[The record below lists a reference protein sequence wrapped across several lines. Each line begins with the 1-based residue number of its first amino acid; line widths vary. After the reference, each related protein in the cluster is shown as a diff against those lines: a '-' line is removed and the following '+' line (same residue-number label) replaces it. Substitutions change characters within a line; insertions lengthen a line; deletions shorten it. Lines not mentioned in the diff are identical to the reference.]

1 MKKYSL
7 DKVAIRMVK
16 EPPLYSDTP
25 IHTPDDAVRLMAEI
39 LRGYDREVLCVVN
52 MQSDLTPINM
62 NIVSVGTLNASII
75 HPREVLKSTVL
86 SNAAAVMLFHN
97 HPSGNLLPSQEDIE
111 TTDRMQQLYTL
122 MGIQLLDHIIIGND
136 DRYYSF
142 QNEDIMPLSKNYF
155 PSRIE
160 EQKLDAAKKKTAEH
174 AALQIENLRKYFPKS
189 YTTDQIEDIVI
200 KLLEQWRK
208 KKQREQAR

>member
-25 IHTPDDAVRLMAEI
+25 IHTPDDAVRLMSEI
-39 LRGYDREVLCVVN
+39 LKGYDREVFCVVN
-52 MQSDLTPINM
+52 MQTNLVPINM
-62 NIVSVGTLNASII
+62 NIVSIGALNASII
-75 HPREVLKSTVL
+75 HPREILKSTIL

-111 TTDRMQQLYTL
+111 TTDRMQKLYSL
-122 MGIQLLDHIIIGND
+122 MGIQLLDHIIIGNN

-142 QNEDIMPLSKNYF
+142 QNEDIMPLSGNYF

-160 EQKLDAAKKKTAEH
+160 EKEPDAAEKETGKH
-174 AALQIENLRKYFPKS
+174 AVLQIENLRRFFPTS
-189 YTTDQIEDIVI
+189 YTTDQIEDTVI
-200 KLLEQWRK
+200 KLLEQWQK
-208 KKQREQAR
+208 KKQREQTR

>member
-75 HPREVLKSTVL
+75 HPREVLKSTIL

-111 TTDRMQQLYTL
+111 TTDRMQQLYSL
-122 MGIQLLDHIIIGND
+122 MGIQLLDHIIIGNGN
-136 DRYYSF
+136 RYYSF
-142 QNEDIMPLSKNYF
+142 QNEDVMPLSENHF
-155 PSRIE
+155 PLRIE
-160 EQKLDAAKKKTAEH
+160 EQKLNVFEKITGKH
-174 AALQIENLRKYFPKS
+174 AALQFENLRKYFPKS
-189 YTTDQIEDIVI
+189 YTTDQIEDTVI
-200 KLLEQWRK
+200 KLLEQWK
-208 KKQREQAR
+208 KKKEREQTR